1 VLQAVND
8 YHQGVVFQ
16 LVNRDTN
23 YLLILIVC
31 NNTLGYTDG
40 PDVGYTRRTPELSI
54 RKCAAPATAVPN
66 CLPEPR
72 LENRICPE
80 VVQRISLKVLLCRE
94 STHQTPAARG

>member
-1 VLQAVND
+1 MRHGCVLQAVND

-54 RKCAAPATAVPN
+54 RKCAAPATAVP
-66 CLPEPR
+66 
-72 LENRICPE
+72 
-80 VVQRISLKVLLCRE
+80 
-94 STHQTPAARG
+94 